1 MAPPIPTP
9 DNTGGAPGGDA
20 GDVTTQVQNLGGLLS
35 SITDKLGVFESIK
48 TILGE
53 YGPVLGAVVLG
64 FKALTTVLK
73 PLSWAFEKLGSI
85 VSGTFEFFKNTAVGI
100 LQTAYKAYH
109 GLYNITNVAMKQFAK
124 FGFDVREQNK
134 QVLEAGE
141 QTKEMFDSM
150 STTGEAIN
158 KTLGSAIGMIT
169 SMSATTSK
177 FARIFGLGAA
187 GAAKMISETA
197 NQVGNMGNL
206 SEIFGQQVFESANS
220 IMTFTL
226 ATKGLGASADDIR
239 AMSVISK
246 SELQS
251 FEMTLAD
258 ITTAI
263 RDVSIESGTN
273 KKVLSKN
280 FLALR
285 KDFVDFGYIGDRELA
300 NVASRAI
307 HLGLEISELS
317 NMFKKVSTFED
328 ATNMASQL
336 SQAFGMNID
345 ALEMLRAENP
355 MDMIDMLRDSMLAT
369 GKTFDDMN
377 RFERQLITQYT
388 GLTGETA
395 KLIFNYKDLGK
406 SNAEIKKIMADNKP
420 ENQQLKA
427 LKEIE
432 TSVTKLI
439 HIMDKDNPLGAF
451 FEGLTTNI
459 KRAIPGIQNIS
470 RTLES
475 FYNMGLNIKP
485 QTIKKLAAPFAGF
498 IKDIDGSLKRLKSKI
513 PEATKELGNFFENIN
528 DDWTSSAG
536 SAYNKAN
543 KHLQSFLDL
552 SGSASSAFVTDF
564 QRTALKMVGMGAKVA
579 MTVIPTMMRI
589 TRNILKGIK
598 KLFTG
603 GIGSSVDKADF
614 DLFLRNNLGISLE
627 NFEAFFEDVKGIWKG
642 ENGQEGLGD
651 IFIGALKAVGSKL
664 FEIMAP
670 PITMLALHL
679 LEEIKKSIIA
689 TSPGLAN
696 LLGLSG
702 GSVTAAVTNNT
713 GLTRTLEKQYESGQ
727 SGLVDTSGMLSY
739 NREKQEEG
747 QLYTETMNSRFSG
760 LGMNINDAAKKSR
773 KSMEENVL
781 SKSERED
788 LNSFFS
794 SGINQ
799 ALGTNL
805 GAMKKVIGA
814 TISSY
819 SSLINRNKNID
830 GVQKKAIIDGYAS
843 LAKEAAKIP
852 DAQFTKGNYEVIMQS
867 LSRMH
872 EGFMMTDAASHSGMI
887 SGLLGQASSDIGA
900 VKIGQGGDIRDIN
913 KGYNEVYS
921 YAGKGVKFR
930 DVNIAKSNEQ
940 TQAFD
945 KSVAANIANAFQN
958 MKMSGEIKVSDS
970 GALVIH
976 VAQQMQ
982 DPALATRSANPQGN
996 AVGATSLASQTPT

>member
-1 MAPPIPTP
+1 MSPPILPDDSTTSTP
-9 DNTGGAPGGDA
+9 DVAVTRTQIDNINDA
-20 GDVTTQVQNLGGLLS
+20 VLSLG
-35 SITDKLGVFESIK
+35 ESIPAIK
-48 TILGE
+48 EVKRILGD
-53 YGPVLGAVVLG
+53 YGPVLGAVALG
-64 FKALTTVLK
+64 FKALTAVLS
-73 PLSWAFEKLGSI
+73 PLSWAFEKLGGVVTGVFS
-85 VSGTFEFFKNTAVGI
+85 FFKNTATGI

-258 ITTAI
+258 IATAI
-263 RDVSIESGTN
+263 RDVSTESGTN

-285 KDFVDFGYIGDRELA
+285 KDFIDFGYIGDRELA

-388 GLTGETA
+388 GLSGETA

-420 ENQQLKA
+420 ENQQLQA

-432 TSVTKLI
+432 TSVSKLI

-485 QTIKKLAAPFAGF
+485 QTIKKLAAPFSGF

-513 PEATKELGNFFENIN
+513 PEATKELGNFFEHIN
-528 DDWTSSAG
+528 DDWTSKTG
-536 SAYNKAN
+536 NAYNKAN
-543 KHLQSFLDL
+543 KHLQSFLGL
-552 SGSASSAFVTDF
+552 SGRASSAFVTDF

-589 TRNILKGIK
+589 TRNILVGIK

-603 GIGSSVDKADF
+603 GIGSSLDKAAF

-627 NFEAFFEDVKGIWKG
+627 NFEEFFKDVKSIWKG
-642 ENGQEGLGD
+642 EKGQEGLGD
-651 IFIGALKAVGSKL
+651 VFMGALKAVGNKL
-664 FEIMAP
+664 FEIMKP
-670 PITMLALHL
+670 PITKLAVHL
-679 LEEIKKSIIA
+679 VDEIKKAIIA
-689 TSPGLAN
+689 TSPKLADHLGLQTSVETPKLDTSGNQTKPYIASGQNLMGQRLNTSKILEQKEEDSDSSTSGLAPTALFQG
-696 LLGLSG
+696 LLGSNKLGFDDTNALRTELMQVALMQAKQLSNTDMGEGPKQMLLSQYKDIITAIGKVHVDDTSVFGQNNYKHIEKFLSEFYDSWSLYTSAEETYKQVIEQLQSKDAYKTASDVKKQAMIKHQFDASFGG
-702 GSVTAAVTNNT
+702 GSKGLYEAANAGVAYKYTGPKFEGQTRRFEGNELTLNSDSAVIEQNNKLIEQFIKSSENPKT
-713 GLTRTLEKQYESGQ
+713 IAKFSVDESGQ
-727 SGLVDTSGMLSY
+727 LA
-739 NREKQEEG
+739 
-747 QLYTETMNSRFSG
+747 
-760 LGMNINDAAKKSR
+760 I
-773 KSMEENVL
+773 VL
-781 SKSERED
+781 
-788 LNSFFS
+788 
-794 SGINQ
+794 
-799 ALGTNL
+799 
-805 GAMKKVIGA
+805 
-814 TISSY
+814 
-819 SSLINRNKNID
+819 
-830 GVQKKAIIDGYAS
+830 
-843 LAKEAAKIP
+843 
-852 DAQFTKGNYEVIMQS
+852 
-867 LSRMH
+867 
-872 EGFMMTDAASHSGMI
+872 
-887 SGLLGQASSDIGA
+887 
-900 VKIGQGGDIRDIN
+900 
-913 KGYNEVYS
+913 
-921 YAGKGVKFR
+921 
-930 DVNIAKSNEQ
+930 
-940 TQAFD
+940 
-945 KSVAANIANAFQN
+945 
-958 MKMSGEIKVSDS
+958 
-970 GALVIH
+970 
-976 VAQQMQ
+976 QQMAA
-982 DPALATRSANPQGN
+982 DPANQQKVARVNGDTTGAGTSAQPAT
-996 AVGATSLASQTPT
+996 

>member
-1 MAPPIPTP
+1 MSPPILP
-9 DNTGGAPGGDA
+9 DGTTGSGPDVPVTRTQIDNINDAVLTLGD
-20 GDVTTQVQNLGGLLS
+20 
-35 SITDKLGVFESIK
+35 SIPVIGEVKR
-48 TILGE
+48 ILGD
-53 YGPVLGAVVLG
+53 YGPILGAVALG
-64 FKALTTVLK
+64 FKALTAVLT
-73 PLSWAFEKLGSI
+73 PLSWAFEKLGGA
-85 VSGTFEFFKNTAVGI
+85 VSGVFSFFKNTATGI

-150 STTGEAIN
+150 STTGAAIN

-285 KDFVDFGYIGDRELA
+285 KDFIDFGYIGDRELA

-369 GKTFDDMN
+369 GRTFDDMN

-388 GLTGETA
+388 GLSGETA

-420 ENQQLKA
+420 ENQQLQA

-432 TSVTKLI
+432 TSVSKLI

-485 QTIKKLAAPFAGF
+485 QTIKKLAAPFSGF

-513 PEATKELGNFFENIN
+513 PEATKELGNFFEHIN
-528 DDWTSSAG
+528 DDWTSKTG
-536 SAYNKAN
+536 NAYNKAN
-543 KHLQSFLDL
+543 KHLQSFLL
-552 SGSASSAFVTDF
+552 SSGRASTAFVTDF

-589 TRNILKGIK
+589 TRNILVGIK

-603 GIGSSVDKADF
+603 GIGSSLDKADF

-627 NFEAFFEDVKGIWKG
+627 NFEEFFKDVKSIWKG
-642 ENGQEGLGD
+642 EKGQEGLGD
-651 IFIGALKAVGSKL
+651 VFMGALEAVGNKL

-670 PITMLALHL
+670 PITKLAGHL
-679 LEEIKKSIIA
+679 VDEVKKSISA
-689 TSPGLAN
+689 TSPELAEFLGFGNVVMATSVGSTTAMSKKDQDRVITSTDQSQTSVNTSFIAKKLTPNEAYDVISDEKSLTVDSAIKALKKKYGGDWDNMTGFTDKTGAMSAAVGKILELQGNRIIASNMPDNAKAN
-696 LLGLSG
+696 LLNTLNKIAVDMSGVNMTDTLFDAFKVSMSRFEKKWTSTTLYTDLFAKFKDKKFDMRRDMAFDSLYAENTLGLNKRGDAS
-702 GSVTAAVTNNT
+702 STNNM
-713 GLTRTLEKQYESGQ
+713 GFSNAREQNEFEYATRLKFSEDKVRKEQLKFTLS
-727 SGLVDTSGMLSY
+727 
-739 NREKQEEG
+739 
-747 QLYTETMNSRFSG
+747 
-760 LGMNINDAAKKSR
+760 
-773 KSMEENVL
+773 EENEKL
-781 SKSERED
+781 
-788 LNSFFS
+788 
-794 SGINQ
+794 
-799 ALGTNL
+799 
-805 GAMKKVIGA
+805 M
-814 TISSY
+814 
-819 SSLINRNKNID
+819 
-830 GVQKKAIIDGYAS
+830 
-843 LAKEAAKIP
+843 AAY
-852 DAQFTKGNYEVIMQS
+852 TQS
-867 LSRMH
+867 LS
-872 EGFMMTDAASHSGMI
+872 ES
-887 SGLLGQASSDIGA
+887 L
-900 VKIGQGGDIRDIN
+900 N
-913 KGYNEVYS
+913 
-921 YAGKGVKFR
+921 
-930 DVNIAKSNEQ
+930 
-940 TQAFD
+940 
-945 KSVAANIANAFQN
+945 N
-958 MKMSGEIKVSDS
+958 MKMSGEIQVNDS

-982 DPALATRSANPQGN
+982 NPALATRSANPQGN
-996 AVGATSLASQTPT
+996 PVGASSLSTSQS